1 MREFSLMR
9 PSGVRWRVLAL
20 LVLTSFISYVLRY
33 NVSTAGPTM
42 MEDLQLTQEQLGYIL
57 AAFVAGYT
65 IFQFPGGL
73 FTDRFGPRRALTIVM
88 VLWGLL
94 TILTSMVPG
103 SGVAGTATTVAAL
116 IVVRFLVGAVHAPIY
131 PLTGG
136 VVERWFPIGSW
147 ALPNGLSSTGLT
159 LGTAATAPL
168 LAWMLGEYG
177 WRESFVF
184 LSPLGFIAAFLWWW
198 YVRDYPSQHAA
209 VNEAE
214 AALITANR
222 PVAEVAT
229 DDAPSWLRILR
240 NRNVLLLTASYFC
253 MNYVFYQMFNWVFY
267 YLVNVRGFESQAA
280 GYLTS
285 VQWIAAAVGAT
296 LGGFLCDWL
305 CRRRGIRWGCAW
317 PAMIGVAM
325 SGVFLA
331 IGSLAVNP
339 LYAVA
344 FLALCFFSNQIT
356 EAAFWA
362 AGIGIGGKNA
372 AAACG
377 VMNTGGNACGIVNAL
392 LVPFTAATFGW
403 TAAMMTGTL
412 FAFVGAALWLFI
424 RADRPV
430 AE

>member
-1 MREFSLMR
+1 
-9 PSGVRWRVLAL
+9 
-20 LVLTSFISYVLRY
+20 
-33 NVSTAGPTM
+33 
-42 MEDLQLTQEQLGYIL
+42 
-57 AAFVAGYT
+57 
-65 IFQFPGGL
+65 
-73 FTDRFGPRRALTIVM
+73 
-88 VLWGLL
+88 
-94 TILTSMVPG
+94 
-103 SGVAGTATTVAAL
+103 
-116 IVVRFLVGAVHAPIY
+116 
-131 PLTGG
+131 
-136 VVERWFPIGSW
+136 
-147 ALPNGLSSTGLT
+147 
-159 LGTAATAPL
+159 
-168 LAWMLGEYG
+168 
-177 WRESFVF
+177 
-184 LSPLGFIAAFLWWW
+184 
-198 YVRDYPSQHAA
+198 
-209 VNEAE
+209 
-214 AALITANR
+214 
-222 PVAEVAT
+222 
-229 DDAPSWLRILR
+229 
-240 NRNVLLLTASYFC
+240 
-253 MNYVFYQMFNWVFY
+253 MFNWVFY

-377 VMNTGGNACGIVNAL
+377 VMNTGGNACGVVNAL
-392 LVPFTAATFGW
+392 LVPFTAETFGW

-412 FAFVGAALWLFI
+412 FAFVGAALWFFI